1 MRKSCK
7 IKQLVAASAVTFT
20 LFAAVPNVASAGP
33 LVCVGAASAAAL
45 GWLGTT
51 PVVIWTAPAT
61 VPAKP
66 PTNDYGPVCPTPL
79 DFFVEVYFVAA
90 AYPAPTP

>member
-33 LVCVGAASAAAL
+33 LVCVGAASVAAL
-45 GWLGTT
+45 GWAGYGLFKVVTAPFTIWTT
-51 PVVIWTAPAT
+51 PAELVPLVAAGGAT
-61 VPAKP
+61 VE
-66 PTNDYGPVCPTPL
+66 
-79 DFFVEVYFVAA
+79 FVSAA
-90 AYPAPTP
+90 CAAPTP